1 MPNPK
6 PLALAHQCQLCPI
19 PFTAPFADGIEE
31 FKLSSIKILC
41 FLLIQSLINKQF
53 QDKLSNIFL
62 DIFELPIEFCATREI
77 VWIFPVTTYPK

>member
-31 FKLSSIKILC
+31 FKLSSNQNT
-41 FLLIQSLINKQF
+41 LLFTHS
-53 QDKLSNIFL
+53 KL
-62 DIFELPIEFCATREI
+62 DQ
-77 VWIFPVTTYPK
+77 